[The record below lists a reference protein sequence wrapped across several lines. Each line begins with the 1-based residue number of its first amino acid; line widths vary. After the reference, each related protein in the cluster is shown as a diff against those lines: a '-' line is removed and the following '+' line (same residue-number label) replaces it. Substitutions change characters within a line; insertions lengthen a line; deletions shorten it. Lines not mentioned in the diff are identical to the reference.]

1 MNTEKNSFEYPDAA
15 GYPDGVG
22 FLDEG
27 TAGLVSEV
35 AAEAVRNIDRPSTD
49 RDSEIEIHRRDDE
62 RVYVALMAGR
72 EIASIRYDETDDGIT
87 LLATTVVPEFRGR
100 GLASDLIADALDDVR
115 TRGKRVTV
123 YCPVVNAF
131 MTNNQQ
137 YSDLSANADS

>member
-49 RDSEIEIHRRDDE
+49 RDSEIEIHRR
-62 RVYVALMAGR
+62 
-72 EIASIRYDETDDGIT
+72 DDGIT